1 MELILKEDVANLGKR
16 GQLVKVAPGYGRNYL
31 IPKGV
36 AVPATKANIKMIEE
50 QKIAYVKR
58 EAQLKEEAELLS
70 KELNNLHL
78 VLSRRA
84 GETGVLFGSVTTK
97 DVAELLEANG
107 FHVDRRKILLE
118 HPLKQVGNFQ
128 LEARPHSEVK
138 AELLV
143 SVMAEEDEPV
153 ARILTKGEESDNLK
167 MATDN
172 QVADFEEKAASQ
184 EPPTAEAGESDSA
197 AEQGKE

>member
-16 GQLVKVAPGYGRNYL
+16 GQLVKVAAGYGRNYL

-58 EAQLKEEAELLS
+58 EAQLKGEAELLS

-107 FHVDRRKILLE
+107 FHVDRRKILLD
-118 HPLKQVGNFQ
+118 HPLKQVGNFL

-172 QVADFEEKAASQ
+172 QVADFEAKAASQ
-184 EPPTAEAGESDSA
+184 ETPIADAEDSDGA
-197 AEQGKE
+197 AEGKE